1 MVCET
6 DPNKCSVFN
15 MGGKIV
21 LLIFSRKFTIA
32 ISAMTDRN
40 CHEDKVHNR
49 PTVAVELEIFSLWSN
64 GAMCVAVGRVWNFLG
79 GFCFHSKCREGDRRF
94 FLPTVAVMTEKM
106 LECSLGGL
114 SLFTRED
121 PSLRSFDNCIESV
134 GNIFLGEFNVNIR
147 FDTEFGMFFLSI
159 VNR

>member
-64 GAMCVAVGRVWNFLG
+64 GAMCVAVGRVWNFLV

-94 FLPTVAVMTEKM
+94 F
-106 LECSLGGL
+106 
-114 SLFTRED
+114 FTNGCRND
-121 PSLRSFDNCIESV
+121 RK
-134 GNIFLGEFNVNIR
+134 NV
-147 FDTEFGMFFLSI
+147 GMFFGRTFVIHPRGSI
-159 VNR
+159 SSLVR